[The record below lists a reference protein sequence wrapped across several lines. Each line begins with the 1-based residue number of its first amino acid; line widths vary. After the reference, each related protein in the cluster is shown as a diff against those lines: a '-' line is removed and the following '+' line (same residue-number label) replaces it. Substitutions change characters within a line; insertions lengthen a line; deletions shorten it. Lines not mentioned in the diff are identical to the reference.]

1 MSIRVRSRRTVR
13 HAETMAYAVLTLAAA
28 VAVTILA
35 GCQKVEPPAVAGKAA
50 SSASVTSSSSSASSQ
65 PTSEASTS
73 SPPPPTS
80 TRPPT
85 QPSTRPPA
93 PLAKAKRIYWQNLKP
108 SMCVRN
114 PSNAS
119 ALYITVVDCSA
130 THDAEVTL
138 RALLTGTRK
147 WPGDDA
153 VDAAAEATCN
163 SAFASFVGVPFEQ
176 SRLETD
182 YYTTDRTGWSAGD
195 RRLVCLVYDPDDTTL
210 TRSLRGSHL

>member
-1 MSIRVRSRRTVR
+1 MPKGVRPRRTAR
-13 HAETMAYAVLTLAAA
+13 NAETMAYAVVTLAA

-50 SSASVTSSSSSASSQ
+50 SSASLTSSSSSVSSQ

-73 SPPPPTS
+73 SPPPPTSTRPPSQPS

-93 PLAKAKRIYWQNLKP
+93 PLAKAKRIYWENLKP
-108 SMCVRN
+108 GKCVRN

-119 ALYITVVDCSA
+119 VLYITVVDCSA

-138 RALLTGTRK
+138 RVAPDGNEE
-147 WPGDDA
+147 
-153 VDAAAEATCN
+153 V
-163 SAFASFVGVPFEQ
+163 
-176 SRLETD
+176 
-182 YYTTDRTGWSAGD
+182 AG
-195 RRLVCLVYDPDDTTL
+195 
-210 TRSLRGSHL
+210 